1 MHGNMGT
8 FRDIVRKSFDVLRND
23 QNSYGLIDR
32 KLWYINTVF
41 AADESRL
48 GVFYSRQWVV
58 VSVDSVVCA
67 IIAEFHPVESQIVAP
82 FPPRH
87 EKERWI
93 NVIRCSNQ
101 IQ

>member
-1 MHGNMGT
+1 MGT

-48 GVFYSRQWVV
+48 GVFYSRQ
-58 VSVDSVVCA
+58 
-67 IIAEFHPVESQIVAP
+67 
-82 FPPRH
+82 
-87 EKERWI
+87 
-93 NVIRCSNQ
+93 
-101 IQ
+101 